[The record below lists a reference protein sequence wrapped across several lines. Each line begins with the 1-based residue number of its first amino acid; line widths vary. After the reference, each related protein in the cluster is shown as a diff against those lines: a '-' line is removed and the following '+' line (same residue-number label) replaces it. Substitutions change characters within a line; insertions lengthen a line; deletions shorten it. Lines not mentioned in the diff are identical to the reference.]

1 MGFYGSFVPRRFF
14 PVIIKSI
21 KEREVVIL
29 RIEARFIA
37 AALSA
42 FSADS
47 KLSANAAAAAPC
59 TGQAFEPGMP
69 EILWMA
75 DYVRFVK

>member
-47 KLSANAAAAAPC
+47 ALSANAAAAAPF
-59 TGQAFEPGMP
+59 TGQAFGSGIP
-69 EILWMA
+69 EK
-75 DYVRFVK
+75 YKS

>member
-1 MGFYGSFVPRRFF
+1 MGFYGSFVPRQFF

-21 KEREVVIL
+21 KKREVVIL
-29 RIEARFIA
+29 RIEVRFIA

-47 KLSANAAAAAPC
+47 KLSANADTAAPF
-59 TGQAFEPGMP
+59 TGQAFEPGIP
-69 EILWMA
+69 EKLITN
-75 DYVRFVK
+75 

>member
-21 KEREVVIL
+21 KKREVVIW
-29 RIEARFIA
+29 RIEARIIA

-47 KLSANAAAAAPC
+47 KLSANAAAAAPY
-59 TGQAFEPGMP
+59 TGQAFGSGIP
-69 EILWMA
+69 EK
-75 DYVRFVK
+75 YKS

>member
-1 MGFYGSFVPRRFF
+1 M
-14 PVIIKSI
+14 
-21 KEREVVIL
+21 
-29 RIEARFIA
+29 RIGARFIA

-47 KLSANAAAAAPC
+47 ALSANAAAAAPC
-59 TGQAFEPGMP
+59 TGQAFEPGIP

-75 DYVRFVK
+75 DYIRFVK

>member
-1 MGFYGSFVPRRFF
+1 MGFYGSFVPRQFF

-21 KEREVVIL
+21 KKREVVIL

-47 KLSANAAAAAPC
+47 KLSTNADTAAPC
-59 TGQAFEPGMP
+59 TGQAFGSGIP
-69 EILWMA
+69 EK
-75 DYVRFVK
+75 YKS